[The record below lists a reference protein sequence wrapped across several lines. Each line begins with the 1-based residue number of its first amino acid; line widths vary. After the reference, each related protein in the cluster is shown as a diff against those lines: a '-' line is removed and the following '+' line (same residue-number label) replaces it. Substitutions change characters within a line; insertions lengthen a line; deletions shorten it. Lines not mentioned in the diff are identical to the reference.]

1 MKGKKEIKFDKY
13 DKAILRQLDMSS
25 RTSYSDI
32 ARKVRLSKQAVRYRM
47 ARMEKEGIIRGY
59 RMLGNLSSMGYMY
72 CRLHLK
78 LFNVDKSIERNMVNS
93 IMKNKKA
100 NWVIS
105 CDGIHDVLV
114 GLIGKNE
121 MEIEK
126 TVRDVLIEHKDYILD
141 YDFATLTRLVV
152 FNRGYW
158 LEKETESVKHYMV
171 GGEKP
176 YVKPKTVPLSEEDKK
191 ILMALASDARV
202 PITKI
207 AKEVEL
213 SPETVS
219 YKIKKFEKSGII
231 AKYFLLLD
239 YKKVGTQLYKTLVY
253 ANPMEPETE
262 KKFAEFVALNPYTI
276 DYTKTLAPW
285 QMEIDL
291 EARDNEH
298 YHEIITDIRDRFK
311 GVIKDYETLYV
322 LKEHKLEYFPI

>member
-1 MKGKKEIKFDKY
+1 MKGEKEIKLDKY
-13 DKAILRQLDMSS
+13 DRAILWQLDVSS

-32 ARKVRLSKQAVRYRM
+32 ARKVRLSKQAVKYRM

-59 RMLGNLSSMGYMY
+59 RMVGNLSSMGYVY

-78 LFNVDKSIERNMVNS
+78 LFNVDRTIEKNIISS

-100 NWVIS
+100 NWVVS
-105 CDGIHDVLV
+105 CDGLHDILV

-126 TVRDVLIEHKDYILD
+126 TLRDVLIEHKDYIFD

-158 LEKETESVKHYMV
+158 LEKETKPVKHYMV

-176 YVKPKTVPLSEEDKK
+176 YVKPLVVQLSNEDKK
-191 ILMALASDARV
+191 ILVALASDARA

-207 AKEVEL
+207 ASEVGL

-219 YKIKKFEKSGII
+219 YKIKKFEKGGII

-239 YKKVGTQLYKTLVY
+239 YRKVGTQLYKTLVY
-253 ANPMEPETE
+253 TNPMEPEIE
-262 KKFAEFVALNPYTI
+262 KKFAEFIALNPYTI

-291 EARDNEH
+291 EARNNEH
-298 YHEIITDIRDRFK
+298 YHEIISDIRDKFK
-311 GVIKDYETLYV
+311 GVIKDYETLYI
-322 LKEHKLEYFPI
+322 LKEHKLAYFPI